1 MDDFP
6 DLSLSGEVME
16 ISNVKKESPLNTPNN
31 QSGNY
36 VKIVE
41 RFPVNIKVEIGARD
55 KEKFKN
61 QMSCTVRVATA
72 PK

>member
-1 MDDFP
+1 
-6 DLSLSGEVME
+6 ME

-61 QMSCTVRVATA
+61 HMSCTVRVATA